1 VIRVESD
8 CQNNPEHFSRIKLD
22 FISQVYKMR
31 SELEAQIVMQISTKG
46 KYSVRAVLDIAQ
58 NSNGSPVPLGAI
70 SKREGIS
77 LLFLEQLFQQL
88 RKGNVVR
95 SIRGPH
101 GGYVLARDPA
111 EITIGEIV
119 RLIEPPL
126 YTSSCFSND
135 GAVDNC
141 RIGDTCI
148 GGAIWKQLAEH
159 VDNFLDS
166 ITLAELANKSKP
178 EVVYGLRIKSHK
190 MLADRAKRDETVPE
204 SEPVEV
210 A

>member
-1 VIRVESD
+1 
-8 CQNNPEHFSRIKLD
+8 
-22 FISQVYKMR
+22 
-31 SELEAQIVMQISTKG
+31 MQISTKG

-58 NSNGSPVPLGAI
+58 HSNGSPVSLAAI

-88 RKGNVVR
+88 RKGNVVN
-95 SIRGPH
+95 SVRGPH
-101 GGYVLARDPA
+101 GGYMLARDPA

-126 YTSSCFSND
+126 YTSSCFSK
-135 GAVDNC
+135 GESVDSC
-141 RIGDTCI
+141 HLSETCI

-159 VDNFLDS
+159 IDNFLDS
-166 ITLAELANKSKP
+166 ITVADLSNKTKP
-178 EVVYGLRIKSHK
+178 EVVYGLRMKSNK
-190 MLADRAKRDETVPE
+190 ILTDKAKRDETAHAPDT
-204 SEPVEV
+204 VEV

>member
-1 VIRVESD
+1 M
-8 CQNNPEHFSRIKLD
+8 
-22 FISQVYKMR
+22 QV
-31 SELEAQIVMQISTKG
+31 STKG

-58 NSNGSPVPLGAI
+58 HSNGSPVPLAAI

-95 SIRGPH
+95 SVRGPH
-101 GGYVLARDPA
+101 GGYVLARDPSQ
-111 EITIGEIV
+111 ITIGEIV

-126 YTSSCFSND
+126 YTSSCFSK
-135 GAVDNC
+135 GESVDSC
-141 RIGDTCI
+141 HLADTCI
-148 GGAIWKQLAEH
+148 GGAVWKQLAEH

-166 ITLAELANKSKP
+166 ITVADLSNKTKP
-178 EVVYGLRIKSHK
+178 EVVYGLKIKSNK
-190 MLADRAKRDETVPE
+190 ILADRLKRDEIAPE
-204 SEPVEV
+204 ANAVEV

>member
-1 VIRVESD
+1 
-8 CQNNPEHFSRIKLD
+8 
-22 FISQVYKMR
+22 
-31 SELEAQIVMQISTKG
+31 MQISTKG

-58 NSNGSPVPLGAI
+58 HSDGSPIPLGAI

-88 RKGNVVR
+88 RKGNVVK
-95 SIRGPH
+95 SVRGPH
-101 GGYVLARDPA
+101 GGYVLARDPS

-126 YTSSCFSND
+126 YASSRFSKTES
-135 GAVDNC
+135 VDSC
-141 RIGDTCI
+141 RIRDTCI

-159 VDNFLDS
+159 IDNFLDS
-166 ITLAELANKSKP
+166 ITVADLCNKSKP
-178 EVVYGLRIKSHK
+178 EVVYGLRIKSQK
-190 MLADRAKRDETVPE
+190 ILADSGKRAETD
-204 SEPVEV
+204 SEPVTAEV

>member
-1 VIRVESD
+1 
-8 CQNNPEHFSRIKLD
+8 
-22 FISQVYKMR
+22 
-31 SELEAQIVMQISTKG
+31 MQISTKG

-95 SIRGPH
+95 SVRGPH

-178 EVVYGLRIKSHK
+178 EVVYGLRIKSQK
-190 MLADRAKRDETVPE
+190 MLADRAKRDEIVPE
-204 SEPVEV
+204 SETIEV

>member
-1 VIRVESD
+1 
-8 CQNNPEHFSRIKLD
+8 
-22 FISQVYKMR
+22 
-31 SELEAQIVMQISTKG
+31 MQISTKG

-58 NSNGSPVPLGAI
+58 NSNGSPVSLGAI

-178 EVVYGLRIKSHK
+178 EVVYGLRIKSQK
-190 MLADRAKRDETVPE
+190 ILADRAKRDETAPE
-204 SEPVEV
+204 PETVEV

>member
-1 VIRVESD
+1 
-8 CQNNPEHFSRIKLD
+8 
-22 FISQVYKMR
+22 
-31 SELEAQIVMQISTKG
+31 MQISTKG

-58 NSNGSPVPLGAI
+58 NSNGSPVTLGAI

-178 EVVYGLRIKSHK
+178 EVVYGLRIKSQK
-190 MLADRAKRDETVPE
+190 ILADRAKRDETVTEPE
-204 SEPVEV
+204 TVEIN
-210 A
+210 

>member
-1 VIRVESD
+1 
-8 CQNNPEHFSRIKLD
+8 
-22 FISQVYKMR
+22 
-31 SELEAQIVMQISTKG
+31 MQISTKG
-46 KYSVRAVLDIAQ
+46 KYAVRAMLDIAQ
-58 NSNGSPVPLGAI
+58 NSHGGPVPLAAI

-77 LLFLEQLFQQL
+77 LLFLEQIFQPL
-88 RKGNVVR
+88 RKGNIVN

-101 GGYVLARDPA
+101 GGYVLARDAA
-111 EITIGEIV
+111 EMTIGEIV

-135 GAVDNC
+135 GSVDNC
-141 RIGDTCI
+141 RISDSCI

-166 ITLAELANKSKP
+166 ITLADLANKTKP
-178 EVVYGLRIKSHK
+178 EVVYGLRIKSQRILEH
-190 MLADRAKRDETVPE
+190 AKSDGQSPE
-204 SEPVEV
+204 LKAAELMEAVEV

>member
-1 VIRVESD
+1 
-8 CQNNPEHFSRIKLD
+8 
-22 FISQVYKMR
+22 
-31 SELEAQIVMQISTKG
+31 MQISTKG

-58 NSNGSPVPLGAI
+58 HSDGSPVPLAAI

-101 GGYVLARDPA
+101 GGYVLAREA
-111 EITIGEIV
+111 SEITIGEIV
-119 RLIEPPL
+119 RLVEPPL
-126 YTSSCFSND
+126 YNNSCFSKEES
-135 GAVDNC
+135 VDEC
-141 RIGDTCI
+141 QMASTCI
-148 GGAIWKQLAEH
+148 SGAIWKQLSEH

-166 ITLAELANKSKP
+166 ISVADLSNKERP
-178 EVVYGLRIKSHK
+178 DVVYGLRLKSNRILQNSSIKVE
-190 MLADRAKRDETVPE
+190 AEPETA
-204 SEPVEV
+204 EV

>member
-1 VIRVESD
+1 
-8 CQNNPEHFSRIKLD
+8 
-22 FISQVYKMR
+22 
-31 SELEAQIVMQISTKG
+31 MQISTKG

-58 NSNGSPVPLGAI
+58 NSNGAPVPLAAI

-88 RKGNVVR
+88 RKGSVVK
-95 SIRGPH
+95 SVRGPH
-101 GGYVLARDPA
+101 GGYVLARDAA

-135 GAVDNC
+135 GPVDNC

-166 ITLAELANKSKP
+166 ITLADLANKSKP
-178 EVVYGLRIKSHK
+178 EVIYGLRIKSQK
-190 MLADRAKRDETVPE
+190 ILTDSGKRAEAVPDPETA
-204 SEPVEV
+204 EV

>member
-1 VIRVESD
+1 
-8 CQNNPEHFSRIKLD
+8 
-22 FISQVYKMR
+22 
-31 SELEAQIVMQISTKG
+31 MQISTKG

-58 NSNGSPVPLGAI
+58 NSNGVPVPLAAI

-88 RKGNVVR
+88 RKGNVV
-95 SIRGPH
+95 SSVRGPH

-119 RLIEPPL
+119 RLIEPTL

-135 GAVDNC
+135 GSVDNC

-148 GGAIWKQLAEH
+148 GGAIWKQLSEH

-166 ITLAELANKSKP
+166 ITLADLANRSKP
-178 EVVYGLRIKSHK
+178 EVVYGLRIKSQK
-190 MLADRAKRDETVPE
+190 ILADRAKRDDPA
-204 SEPVEV
+204 SEPEM
-210 A
+210 AEAAWKQ

>member
-1 VIRVESD
+1 
-8 CQNNPEHFSRIKLD
+8 
-22 FISQVYKMR
+22 
-31 SELEAQIVMQISTKG
+31 MQISTKG

-58 NSNGSPVPLGAI
+58 HSTGSPVPLAAI

-88 RKGNVVR
+88 RKGDVVR
-95 SIRGPH
+95 SVRGPH

-111 EITIGEIV
+111 QITIGQIV

-126 YTSSCFSND
+126 YTSSCFTND
-135 GAVDNC
+135 GTVDNC
-141 RIGDTCI
+141 RIGETCI

-159 VDNFLDS
+159 IDNFLDS
-166 ITLAELANKSKP
+166 ITVADLCNKSKP
-178 EVVYGLRIKSHK
+178 EVVYGLRVKSK
-190 MLADRAKRDETVPE
+190 RILDNRADKQET
-204 SEPVEV
+204 SEPEKAEV

>member
-1 VIRVESD
+1 
-8 CQNNPEHFSRIKLD
+8 
-22 FISQVYKMR
+22 
-31 SELEAQIVMQISTKG
+31 MQISTKG

-58 NSNGSPVPLGAI
+58 YSNGAPVPLAAI

-88 RKGNVVR
+88 RKGNIVR

-101 GGYVLARDPA
+101 GGYVLARDPG

-126 YTSSCFSND
+126 YTSSCFSKRES
-135 GAVDNC
+135 VDDC
-141 RIGDTCI
+141 RIAESCI
-148 GGAIWKQLAEH
+148 GGAVWKQLAEH
-159 VDNFLDS
+159 VDAFLDS
-166 ITLAELANKSKP
+166 ITVADLSNKSKP
-178 EVVYGLRIKSHK
+178 EVVYGLRIKSNRVLSTLK
-190 MLADRAKRDETVPE
+190 KEAEIPSE
-204 SEPVEV
+204 SAEV

>member
-1 VIRVESD
+1 
-8 CQNNPEHFSRIKLD
+8 
-22 FISQVYKMR
+22 
-31 SELEAQIVMQISTKG
+31 MQISTKG

-58 NSNGSPVPLGAI
+58 YSNGSPVPLAAI

-101 GGYVLARDPA
+101 GGYVLAREPA

-190 MLADRAKRDETVPE
+190 MLADRAKRDEIVPE
-204 SEPVEV
+204 SETVEV
-210 A
+210 T

>member
-1 VIRVESD
+1 
-8 CQNNPEHFSRIKLD
+8 
-22 FISQVYKMR
+22 
-31 SELEAQIVMQISTKG
+31 MQISTKG
-46 KYSVRAVLDIAQ
+46 KYSVRAMLDIAQ

-77 LLFLEQLFQQL
+77 LLFLEQLFQSL

-141 RIGDTCI
+141 RISDTCI

-178 EVVYGLRIKSHK
+178 EVVYGLRIKSQK
-190 MLADRAKRDETVPE
+190 ILADRAKGHETIPE
-204 SEPVEV
+204 PEVEM